1 MLNLKE
7 NKYDINTLKTH
18 IYEIN
23 LWDILKTQIINEKFA
38 VCYILNE
45 KYQLTESEQKINIDD
60 VIFHQPHLKKN
71 LLMEYIFLYNSDD
84 DSVPKFDSY
93 K

>member
-7 NKYDINTLKTH
+7 NKYDMNTLKTH

-38 VCYILNE
+38 VFYILNE
-45 KYQLTESEQKINIDD
+45 KYQLTESEQKINMDD
-60 VIFHQPHLKKN
+60 VMFHQPHLNKILVMK
-71 LLMEYIFLYNSDD
+71 YIFLYNSDD